1 MKAPAGGGRGRKAFC
16 LGTGGDL
23 IRESAGQGGTGQ
35 SPALPERRYSGGTEP
50 CHPSPFAVS
59 PSVGRTAFSCC

>member
-1 MKAPAGGGRGRKAFC
+1 MKAFC

-35 SPALPERRYSGGTEP
+35 SPALPEGRYSGGTGLASCP
-50 CHPSPFAVS
+50 ALPSAR
-59 PSVGRTAFSCC
+59 PSAGHTAFSCR

>member
-35 SPALPERRYSGGTEP
+35 SPALPEGRYSGGTEP
-50 CHPSPFAVS
+50 SLLSRFAVG
-59 PSVGRTAFSCC
+59 PSAGHTAFSCH